1 MKEHVSHAASM
12 NAYYA
17 QIHLSDIPGETWCE
31 LPEGIP
37 YHPAW
42 IVGHVASS
50 YALVGRL
57 IGVDTGVPEAWT
69 DLFGWGSS
77 AGPDAST
84 YPAKDELISVFQQS
98 HMRLVDRLGTATAE
112 ELAAENPH
120 EMIRRFFP
128 TVGDCIVS
136 ILTVH
141 TATHL
146 GQLSVWRRAMG
157 LELKM

>member
-17 QIHLSDIPGETWCE
+17 QVHLSDIPAERWCE
-31 LPEGIP
+31 LPDGVP

-57 IGVDTGVPEAWT
+57 VGVDTGVPEAWT

-77 AGPDAST
+77 PEPDASK
-84 YPAKDELISVFQQS
+84 YPAKDELISIFQLS

-112 ELAAENPH
+112 ELSVENPN

-141 TATHL
+141 TATHM

-157 LELKM
+157 MDLKI